1 MKTNV
6 RGSLHESGL
15 SYNPDGSHSVSV
27 DTMGD
32 IFVYKS
38 EL

>member
-1 MKTNV
+1 MKTSV

-15 SYNPDGSHSVSV
+15 SYPDGSHSVSV

-32 IFVYKS
+32 IFVYMS